1 MVYVPNSCA
10 AVNMVYIPNNSPIAN
25 MVYMPNSSPAANM
38 VYIPNTSPP
47 VRVATI
53 QPEVGFNTFASQ
65 PSVPAKISQN
75 GNSTV
80 ANAGSGSQFPQ
91 HLSYAAHYTP
101 VLSEPAYLQL
111 TSSPAVSTQRYNV
124 PSI

>member
-1 MVYVPNSCA
+1 LEFKLNPTAKVFFPSFVYPNSATPAVPAAANMVYVPNSCA
-10 AVNMVYIPNNSPIAN
+10 AANMVYIPNNSPTAN
-25 MVYMPNSSPAANM
+25 MVYMPNSSQAANM

-47 VRVATI
+47 APVATI

-75 GNSTV
+75 GNLTV

-91 HLSYAAHYTP
+91 HL
-101 VLSEPAYLQL
+101 
-111 TSSPAVSTQRYNV
+111 
-124 PSI
+124 

>member
-1 MVYVPNSCA
+1 MVYMPNSCA
-10 AVNMVYIPNNSPIAN
+10 AANMVYIPNNSPAAN

-47 VRVATI
+47 APVATI

-75 GNSTV
+75 
-80 ANAGSGSQFPQ
+80 
-91 HLSYAAHYTP
+91 

-111 TSSPAVSTQRYNV
+111 TSSPAAMHVMVGQSSHLVYVQQE
-124 PSI
+124 SML

>member
-10 AVNMVYIPNNSPIAN
+10 AANMVYIPNNSPTAN
-25 MVYMPNSSPAANM
+25 MVYMPNSSQAANM

-47 VRVATI
+47 ASVATI

-65 PSVPAKISQN
+65 PSVAAKVSRN
-75 GNSTV
+75 GNLTV
-80 ANAGSGSQFPQ
+80 ANARSGSQFPQ
-91 HLSYAAHYTP
+91 HLQYAAHYTL

-111 TSSPAVSTQRYNV
+111 TSSPAVSTQRYNCH
-124 PSI
+124 